1 MSDFP
6 DNPFA
11 KGDLLGQGG
20 SDEAFAEPEREPLPP
35 LASDDSKTSKSSKG
49 RKSSKKSRSA
59 ADPGAVSNRADDEGA
74 ISPPPA
80 TGYKVQIL
88 AKIPVS
94 KNTNVPGRDYLWFAT
109 YPIIPRT
116 GDCLFHDGMYFRVE
130 RVFLYENTRLGWYAD
145 VEVTYYGQRR

>member
-11 KGDLLGQGG
+11 RGELRGQG
-20 SDEAFAEPEREPLPP
+20 DEAFAEPEPLPP
-35 LASDDSKTSKSSKG
+35 LAVDEGKEKSSKG
-49 RKSSKKSRSA
+49 RKSQKKPRQAASPGQVAESA
-59 ADPGAVSNRADDEGA
+59 DLGNASLP
-74 ISPPPA
+74 SPA
-80 TGYKVQIL
+80 AGYKVQIL

-130 RVFLYENTRLGWYAD
+130 RVFLYENTRLGWCAD
-145 VEVTYYGQRR
+145 IEVTYYGQRR